1 MPRWTVEYSEQAAQT
16 LDKLDKIMRERIKKY
31 LDELPDYPD
40 PRNRGKALTGT
51 LSGRWRYRVGDYRII
66 CKFQNDKLI
75 ILVLEIGHRIKI
87 YK

>member
-1 MPRWTVEYSEQAAQT
+1 MPCWTVEYSEQAAQT

-75 ILVLEIGHRIKI
+75 ILVLEIGHRSKI